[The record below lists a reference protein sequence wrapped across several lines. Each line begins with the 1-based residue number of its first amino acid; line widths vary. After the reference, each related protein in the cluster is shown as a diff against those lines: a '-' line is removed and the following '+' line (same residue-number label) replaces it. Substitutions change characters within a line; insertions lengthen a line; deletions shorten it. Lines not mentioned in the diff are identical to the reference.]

1 VAALKTQDCRFM
13 DIAYIA
19 LLAVLVGLTAGYLH
33 LCAKLEDRK

>member
-1 VAALKTQDCRFM
+1 M
-13 DIAYIA
+13 DIVYIT